1 MKKIIVTGGSGRF
14 GQTLQKY
21 KSKFKIYFPTK
32 STLNIKN
39 FKSIDHYIK
48 RVKPSHFIHCAA
60 ISRPM
65 EIHDKDINQSI
76 DTNIIGTSNVVK
88 ACKKHKIKLVYFSTN
103 YVYPKIKGRYSET
116 DPIFPFNNYG
126 WSKLGGEAA
135 VQMYKNSL
143 ILRICMT
150 EKPFVHKKAF
160 YNVKSNF
167 IFHEEVAQILFK
179 VLNLKG
185 ILNIGGPVQSVF
197 DFAKRYNSNVKKI
210 KCNSKN
216 IPLNSVMNITKLE
229 KIYKFKF

>member
-14 GQTLQKY
+14 GKILKNY
-21 KSKFKIYFPTK
+21 KTKFIIYFPTRSK
-32 STLNIKN
+32 LDIKKY
-39 FKSIDHYIK
+39 KSIDKYIK
-48 RVKPSHFIHCAA
+48 KTKPDYFIHCAA

-65 EIHDKDINQSI
+65 RIHDKDIKQSI
-76 DTNIIGTSNVVK
+76 DTNIIGTCNVVK
-88 ACKKHKIKLVYFSTN
+88 ACQKYNTKLIYFSTN
-103 YVYPKIKGRYSET
+103 YVYPKLKGLYSET

-167 IFHEEVAQILFK
+167 IFHEDVAQILFK
-179 VLNLKG
+179 VLNIKG
-185 ILNIGGPVQSVF
+185 ILNIGGPIQSIF
-197 DFAKRYNSNVKKI
+197 DFAKKFNPKVKKI
-210 KCNSKN
+210 KCNLKH
-216 IPLNSVMNITKLE
+216 IPLSSVMNISKL
-229 KIYKFKF
+229 KKKV

>member
-14 GQTLQKY
+14 GKTLQRY
-21 KSKFKIYFPTK
+21 KSKFKIYYPTK
-32 STLNIKN
+32 SILNIKN
-39 FKSIDHYIK
+39 FNSIDRYIK
-48 RVKPSHFIHCAA
+48 RIRPNYFIHCAA

-76 DTNIIGTSNVVK
+76 DINIIGTCNVVK
-88 ACKKHKIKLVYFSTN
+88 ACKKHKTKLVYFSTN
-103 YVYPKIKGRYSET
+103 YVYPKSKGIYSET

-150 EKPFVHKKAF
+150 EKPFVHKKVF
-160 YNVKSNF
+160 HNVKSNF
-167 IFHEEVAQILFK
+167 IFHEEVAQVLFK

-185 ILNIGGPVQSVF
+185 ILNIGGPAQSVF
-197 DFAKRYNSNVKKI
+197 DFAKKHNSKVKKI
-210 KCNSKN
+210 KCYLKN
-216 IPLNSVMNITKLE
+216 IPLNSVMNISKLK
-229 KIYKFKF
+229 KIYKLKF